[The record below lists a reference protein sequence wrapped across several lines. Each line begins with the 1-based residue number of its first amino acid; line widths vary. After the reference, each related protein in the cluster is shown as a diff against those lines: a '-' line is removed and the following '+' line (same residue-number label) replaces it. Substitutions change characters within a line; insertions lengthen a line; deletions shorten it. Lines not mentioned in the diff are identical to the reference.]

1 MGKEHE
7 QGPGVVAHKEVLPMA
22 GQRQTGGY
30 ASAVFGDDWYTIGLT
45 AGLATALGV
54 LLATLLASFRWG
66 VGAAFVGAVAGG
78 VLIGLLAWTWDE
90 ALAGGI
96 AGGLAALGASGIV
109 RGALRR
115 GGTRGA
121 TALIV
126 AGAAVL
132 LAALAL
138 VPIVGYVEAV
148 AVPALAARLRRR
160 SDRSYA
166 GLRILARD

>member
-1 MGKEHE
+1 MRKEHE
-7 QGPGVVAHKEVLPMA
+7 QGPGVAAHERSVPSA
-22 GQRQTGGY
+22 GQWQTGGY
-30 ASAVFGDDWYTIGLT
+30 ACAVFGDDWYTIGLA

-66 VGAAFVGAVAGG
+66 VGAAFVAAAAGG
-78 VLIGLLAWTWDE
+78 FLIGMLAWTWDE
-90 ALAGGI
+90 AIAGAV

-126 AGAAVL
+126 AAVAVL
-132 LAALAL
+132 LAALAF
-138 VPIVGYVEAV
+138 VPIVGYVQAV
-148 AVPALAARLRRR
+148 VVPALAVRLRRR
-160 SDRSYA
+160 SDRTYA
-166 GLRILARD
+166 GLRILAKD

>member
-1 MGKEHE
+1 M
-7 QGPGVVAHKEVLPMA
+7 
-22 GQRQTGGY
+22 
-30 ASAVFGDDWYTIGLT
+30 FGDDWYTIGLT

-66 VGAAFVGAVAGG
+66 VAAAFAGGVAGG
-78 VLIGLLAWTWDE
+78 VLIGLLPWSWDE
-90 ALAGGI
+90 AIAGGI
-96 AGGLAALGASGIV
+96 AGGLGALGASGIV

-126 AGAAVL
+126 AGVAVL

-138 VPIVGYVEAV
+138 VPIVGYLEAL

-160 SDRSYA
+160 SDRTYA

>member
-1 MGKEHE
+1 MGEEHE
-7 QGPGVVAHKEVLPMA
+7 QGPSVATHGKGLSHRGATANGRYACAVL
-22 GQRQTGGY
+22 
-30 ASAVFGDDWYTIGLT
+30 GDDWYTIGLT

-54 LLATLLASFRWG
+54 LLAALLATVRWG
-66 VGAAFVGAVAGG
+66 VPVAFLGGVAGG
-78 VLIGLLAWTWDE
+78 VLIGLLPWGWDE
-90 ALAGGI
+90 AI
-96 AGGLAALGASGIV
+96 AGGVAGGLGALGASGIV

-126 AGAAVL
+126 GAASLL

-138 VPIVGYVEAV
+138 VPVVGYLVAV

-160 SDRSYA
+160 SDRTYA
-166 GLRILARD
+166 GLRILAKD